1 MQTSPG
7 AAVAAEA
14 RPARP
19 RQFVSYTFFKIDPAW
34 RALEPAAKAAA
45 AAGFRAVVDEFR
57 SSIFLRS
64 YSLVGIRG
72 DCDLMLWGAA
82 AELDIFNRL
91 NGELNQSGMGRYLTR
106 PYSLLA
112 GLRRSTYLP
121 EYEKDLHE
129 QNLEGRSGYRR
140 YLFVYPFVK
149 QRSWYSLSK
158 DERQAMMNE
167 HFEIGGRYP
176 EFEIST
182 AYSFGLDD
190 QEFVVS
196 FEGDDP
202 HRFADLV
209 SELRGSRASAYTL
222 RDTPTFTCIRMP
234 LDEALEMLG

>member
-1 MQTSPG
+1 MQT
-7 AAVAAEA
+7 EA
-14 RPARP
+14 RPVRP
-19 RQFVSYTFFKIDPAW
+19 RQFVSYTFFKVDPSW
-34 RALEPAAKAAA
+34 RALDSAAKRRAREQ
-45 AAGFRAVVDEFR
+45 FTAVVDDFR
-57 SSIFLRS
+57 TSIFLRS

-72 DCDLMLWGAA
+72 DCDLLLWAA
-82 AELDIFNRL
+82 ASELDIFNRL
-91 NGELNQSGMGRYLTR
+91 NGELNMSALGPYLSR

-112 GLRRSTYLP
+112 GLRRSTYMP
-121 EYEKDLHE
+121 EHERDLHE

-149 QRSWYSLSK
+149 QRAWYALPK
-158 DERQAMMNE
+158 AERQAMMNE

-182 AYSFGLDD
+182 SYSFGLDD

-209 SELRGSRASAYTL
+209 SELRDSKASAFTL
-222 RDTPTFTCIRMP
+222 RDTPTFTCIRKP
-234 LDEALEMLG
+234 LEEALELLG